1 MTGMLLPA
9 KRTKCNS
16 VIREKGFKQR
26 DAGIQQG
33 LQLSFNRLDGH
44 GLDSRLQLE
53 SRPLMIAA
61 TATWIGT
68 RT

>member
-9 KRTKCNS
+9 KR
-16 VIREKGFKQR
+16 IREKGFKQR

-53 SRPLMIAA
+53 SRPLMIAV